1 MASIRQ
7 DMDGSLSVFVFDRQS
22 STLRQTAVV
31 TGGVLNNQVAVM
43 TGLHDDDIVATAGVS
58 FLSDGQAVRLLE

>member
-1 MASIRQ
+1 M
-7 DMDGSLSVFVFDRQS
+7 
-22 STLRQTAVV
+22 RQTAVV